1 MTFGTVWCMKLCEF
15 YMYFRFWLP
24 ILENWR
30 FFQALEPHPGDP
42 PRHKTK
48 FWESWKKF
56 WQHFPCIFDFFKFFL
71 RDDLIQESIINI
83 KRFICRKSL
92 STVTFGFWLNWSF
105 GFTFIAPRL
114 AGWITDFWPE
124 TWPNRYWTLPETIV
138 KRKH

>member
-56 WQHFPCIFDFFKFFL
+56 WQHFPCIFDIFQFFL

-83 KRFICRKSL
+83 NCFICRKSL
-92 STVTFGFWLNWSF
+92 STVTFGFWT
-105 GFTFIAPRL
+105 GVL
-114 AGWITDFWPE
+114 ASNSSPLAWRVDFWLE
-124 TWPNRYWTLPETIV
+124 TWPNRYLTGSV
-138 KRKH
+138 SK